1 MLTDATSRPESGFVD
16 KLCELIN
23 VCWISFLDMLVP
35 KKETGKHVL
44 QALRSEIMDVGEN
57 FDDSTGD
64 KADLAILVELWS

>member
-1 MLTDATSRPESGFVD
+1 M
-16 KLCELIN
+16 
-23 VCWISFLDMLVP
+23 
-35 KKETGKHVL
+35 L